1 MSSVGRKP
9 QGSGLIAPL
18 AGSDHAKRRMTLFLQ
33 TLSGQ
38 TTIATACRELD
49 VCPSRFF
56 AHRAAW
62 LQEALALLEPR
73 AAGRPPK
80 QPAEMDATEVAQ
92 LAEQIRQ
99 LETRVVAAEA
109 ESQLAA
115 ALPHV
120 IHRARTLKKTTRRD
134 SPRAAR
140 RR

>member
-1 MSSVGRKP
+1 MSQVGRKP

-38 TTIATACRELD
+38 TTISAACGELKI
-49 VCPSRFF
+49 CPSRFF
-56 AHRAAW
+56 AHRAGW

-73 AAGRPPK
+73 SAGRPPK
-80 QPAEMDATEVAQ
+80 QSPEIDATEVSQ

-99 LETRVVAAEA
+99 LETRVVAAEV
-109 ESQLAA
+109 ESLLAA

-120 IHRARTLKKTTRRD
+120 IHRARSLKKTNGRD
-134 SPRAAR
+134 SLRSAKR
-140 RR
+140 S